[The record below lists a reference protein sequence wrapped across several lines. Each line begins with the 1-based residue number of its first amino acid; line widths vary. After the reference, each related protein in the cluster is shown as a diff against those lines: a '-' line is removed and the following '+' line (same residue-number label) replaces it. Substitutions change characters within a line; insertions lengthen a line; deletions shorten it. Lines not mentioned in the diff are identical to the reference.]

1 MEKMTLSASE
11 TAKRLGISKETV
23 LRLLEF
29 GEIPAIRIGRNWKV
43 PVSTLEEWL
52 IKRAYEEAKERSE

>member
-11 TAKRLGISKETV
+11 TAQRLGLNKEQT

-29 GEIPAIRIGRNWKV
+29 GEIPAVRFGRNWLV
-43 PVSTLEEWL
+43 PVKALEEWL